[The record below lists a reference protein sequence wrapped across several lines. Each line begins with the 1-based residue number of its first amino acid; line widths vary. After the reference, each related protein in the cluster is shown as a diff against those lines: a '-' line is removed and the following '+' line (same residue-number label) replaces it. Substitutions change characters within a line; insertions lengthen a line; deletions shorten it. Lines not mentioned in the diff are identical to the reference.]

1 MILNSYLARSLLG
14 LSKSRVTTGDGGTA
28 KCTGQE
34 KILCYEWGILGCL
47 GISNPSPESVL
58 PATVYAGWR
67 RVALGELVERRLRQE
82 SAQDGEQTVLGPAM
96 KAIEVKGDGI
106 GDEGAFVIKTPSP
119 Y

>member
-1 MILNSYLARSLLG
+1 MG
-14 LSKSRVTTGDGGTA
+14 LQTRVTTGDGGTA
-28 KCTGQE
+28 KRTSQE
-34 KILCYEWGILGCL
+34 KILCHEWDVLGCL

-67 RVALGELVERRLRQE
+67 RVVLGELIERRLRQG
-82 SAQDGEQTVLGPAM
+82 SAQDGEQIVLGPAM

-106 GDEGAFVIKTPSP
+106 GDEGAFAIKTPSP